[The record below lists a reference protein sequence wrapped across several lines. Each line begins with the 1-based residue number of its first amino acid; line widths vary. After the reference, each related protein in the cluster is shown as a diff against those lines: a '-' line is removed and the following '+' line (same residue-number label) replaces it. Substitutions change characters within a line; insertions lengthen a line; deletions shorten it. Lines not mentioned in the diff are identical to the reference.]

1 MKLSKETIET
11 IEKSLTHKT
20 PLEIRVEKD
29 NVVLVEL
36 GRKVISK
43 EGFEN

>member
-1 MKLSKETIET
+1 MKLNEETIKA
-11 IEKSLTHKT
+11 IENSLSHRT
-20 PLEIRVEKD
+20 PLEIRVEKE

-43 EGFEN
+43 ETFIK

>member
-1 MKLSKETIET
+1 MKLNEETIKA

-20 PLEIRVEKD
+20 PLEIRVEKE

-43 EGFEN
+43 EVFEK